1 QRYGVF
7 AIFLLALLPNP
18 LFDVAG
24 MAAGALRLP
33 VWKFL
38 LSCAAGKVI
47 KNILFAVAG
56 YYGIGALFGLGSGD

>member
-1 QRYGVF
+1 
-7 AIFLLALLPNP
+7 
-18 LFDVAG
+18 
-24 MAAGALRLP
+24 MAAGVLRVP

-56 YYGIGALFGLGSGD
+56 WYGIGALFRLPFAD